1 MYFHGKISDR
11 GRIIVPAQLRRSL
24 GFNSGSDIVLREHN
38 GELHVISLKQAVK
51 RVQNI
56 AHEKIPDDV
65 NLTDELLKDRR
76 AEVQQEKE
84 QFQPAPKASS

>member
-1 MYFHGKISDR
+1 MYFHGKVSDR

-38 GELHVISLKQAVK
+38 GELRVISLKQAVK

-56 AHEKIPDDV
+56 AREKIPDEV

-76 AEVQQEKE
+76 AEVQREEE
-84 QFQPAPKASS
+84 QLQTASKAPS